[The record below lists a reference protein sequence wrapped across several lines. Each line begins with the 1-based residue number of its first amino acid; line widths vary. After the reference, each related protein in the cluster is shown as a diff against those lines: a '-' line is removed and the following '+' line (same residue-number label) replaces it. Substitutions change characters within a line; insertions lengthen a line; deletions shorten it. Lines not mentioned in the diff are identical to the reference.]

1 VADDP
6 RNSPHP
12 FDIQT
17 IRALVQL
24 MSRHELSE
32 IDLREGEQRI
42 RLCRGGLPVA
52 VEPAKIVMA
61 QQPHAPAAPTAPQA
75 IAPAEKPSAKHLH
88 EIKSPTIG
96 TFYSQPEPGA
106 SAYVAVG
113 TKVTP
118 NTVVGLIEA
127 MKVFNEITA
136 GCSGTVVE
144 ILVENQQAVDYNQ
157 LLFRVDPS
165 V

>member
-1 VADDP
+1 MADDA
-6 RNSPHP
+6 RNTPHP

-32 IDLREGEQRI
+32 IDLREGEHRI
-42 RLCRGGLPVA
+42 RLCRGGSVISADPG
-52 VEPAKIVMA
+52 KIIMA
-61 QQPHAPAAPTAPQA
+61 QQPHAPAADTAPTS
-75 IAPAEKPSAKHLH
+75 APAEKAPAKHFH

-106 SAYVAVG
+106 SPYVSVG

-118 NTVVGLIEA
+118 TTVVGLIEA

-136 GCSGTVVE
+136 GCNGTVVE